1 MFLTFLSPVELK
13 VKTTFFSI
21 VNLNGKLIMDVVNQ
35 LFPAKNITQD

>member
-1 MFLTFLSPVELK
+1 MFLTPVELK

-21 VNLNGKLIMDVVNQ
+21 VNSNGKLIVDVVNQ